1 MPGNLICDH
10 CNKQI
15 GDYIN
20 AYFTENNLRNEL
32 QRQTDE
38 LRSAQQELSR
48 LRSEFE
54 QHIEQKAPSNFP

>member
-20 AYFTENNLRNEL
+20 AYFSDREKDLDFCSETC
-32 QRQTDE
+32 
-38 LRSAQQELSR
+38 R
-48 LRSEFE
+48 L
-54 QHIEQKAPSNFP
+54 A